1 MVADIII
8 DIILAIILL
17 IGFFWGLKIGFVK
30 TIAKPVKFIM
40 AIFLSISFASLVGT
54 GIIDPMIREPI
65 INKMTEFFAEKIAQG
80 MGTADELPTLVKFAA
95 GLAGVDI
102 ESITSAEAQAELV
115 ASIVSAVTDPV
126 LNLITSIIAF
136 FILYFVFKILLTI
149 GFAIVN
155 SIIDNGVVGIVNRI
169 LGCVVTTFFAMM
181 IVWGL
186 CSISDLILN
195 LPGINEVEWVQ
206 GFSGGWV
213 YNFFKG
219 LSPIDLLL
227 GLLFSF

>member
-1 MVADIII
+1 MIADIII

-17 IGFFWGLKIGFVK
+17 VGFIWGLRVGFVK

-40 AIFLSISFASLVGT
+40 AVFLSISFASLVGT

-65 INKMTEFFAEKIAQG
+65 VNKMTEFFAEKIAAG
-80 MGTADELPTLVKFAA
+80 MGTADQLPTLVKLAA
-95 GLAGVDI
+95 ELAGVDI
-102 ESITSAEAQAELV
+102 ESLTSAEAQAELV
-115 ASIVSAVTDPV
+115 SGIVSAVTDPV

-136 FILYFVFKILLTI
+136 FVLYFVFKILLTI

-155 SIIDNGVVGIVNRI
+155 SIIDNGVVGIVNRV
-169 LGCVVTTFFAMM
+169 LGCIVTTFFAMM

>member
-1 MVADIII
+1 MIADIII

-17 IGFFWGLKIGFVK
+17 VGFIWGLRVGFVK

-40 AIFLSISFASLVGT
+40 AVFLSISFASLVGT

-65 INKMTEFFAEKIAQG
+65 VNKMTEFFAEKIADG
-80 MGTADELPTLVKFAA
+80 METADQLPTLVKLAA
-95 GLAGVDI
+95 ELAGVDI
-102 ESITSAEAQAELV
+102 ESLTSAEAQAELV
-115 ASIVSAVTDPV
+115 SGIVSAVTDPV

-136 FILYFVFKILLTI
+136 FVLYFVFKILLTI

-155 SIIDNGVVGIVNRI
+155 SIIDNGVVGIVNRV
-169 LGCVVTTFFAMM
+169 LGCIVTTFFAMM